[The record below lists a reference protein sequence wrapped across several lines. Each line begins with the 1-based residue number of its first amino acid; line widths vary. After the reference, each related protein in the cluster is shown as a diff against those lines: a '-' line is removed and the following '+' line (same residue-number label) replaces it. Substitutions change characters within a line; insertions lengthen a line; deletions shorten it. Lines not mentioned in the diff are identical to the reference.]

1 MGMDQITT
9 KFLKEGADVL
19 AYPLAQMTNLYVK
32 MHVFPKEQRKITK
45 LKPLFKKGSKTNFK
59 NYRSISPSACSIHN
73 Y

>member
-1 MGMDQITT
+1 MDQITT

-32 MHVFPKEQRKITK
+32 MRVFPKEQRKITK